1 MYMLPKPTDDHTK
14 NTDGAVAIIGQSV
27 SSCPDRVKD
36 EQLPAPP
43 KGLFGWRV
51 ELRDFR
57 VRFLRFRFVVLSVYL
72 SVRAMMMVIMWIGR
86 HPYRATYSN
95 PIPPKKN
102 QPKTDQ
108 VPSGVAAQLD
118 HHDLLHFGPAA
129 PLRLRDGGRQLRHQ
143 EDGR

>member
-57 VRFLRFRFVVLSVYL
+57 VRFLRFRFVVLSVGL
-72 SVRAMMMVIMWIGR
+72 SVRPCDDDGDNVD
-86 HPYRATYSN
+86 RAPS
-95 PIPPKKN
+95 IP
-102 QPKTDQ
+102 
-108 VPSGVAAQLD
+108 S
-118 HHDLLHFGPAA
+118 HLL
-129 PLRLRDGGRQLRHQ
+129 
-143 EDGR
+143 